1 MLCCTIP
8 QRSETC
14 LKNELGFVD
23 PSSTVRLE
31 AGIGVGPIGW
41 VSWRTEAVAVWELLV
56 AGLGHAIGTVYRH
69 LPSAIFSASND

>member
-1 MLCCTIP
+1 MLCLTIP
-8 QRSETC
+8 RGSKTW

-23 PSSTVRLE
+23 PTSSVHLE

-41 VSWRTEAVAVWELLV
+41 VSWRMVAVAVWGLLV